1 MTALE
6 QYIQQTLGIAEA
18 DLATISALFKPVDL
32 KKGDHFLRAG
42 RRSDRLGFVQ
52 SGLLREYT
60 DQGSKEVTKWI
71 STPGYFAVDLASFL
85 FKQPARWNIEALEDS
100 ELHVIDHVDYA
111 RIAELVP
118 DWPELEKRFIAKCFT
133 VLEERVLM
141 HLSLSARER
150 YELFFA
156 HNKALF
162 NQAPLQ
168 HLASMLGMAP
178 ETLSR
183 LRAKADTME

>member
-6 QYIQQTLGIAEA
+6 QYIQQTLGIAES
-18 DLATISALFKPVDL
+18 DLATISALFKPIQL
-32 KKGDHFLRAG
+32 RKGDHFLRAG
-42 RRSDRLGFVQ
+42 RWSDRLGFVQ
-52 SGLLREYT
+52 SGLLREYSMHG
-60 DQGSKEVTKWI
+60 QKEVTKWI
-71 STPGYFAVDLASFL
+71 STPGYFAVDLAGFL
-85 FKQPARWNIEALEDS
+85 FRQPARWNIEALVDS
-100 ELHVIDHVDYA
+100 ELHVIDQADYA
-111 RIAELVP
+111 RIGTLVP
-118 DWPELEKRFIAKCFT
+118 EWPELEKRFIAKCFT

-141 HLSLSARER
+141 HIALSASER

-156 HNKALF
+156 HNKPLF

-183 LRAKADTME
+183 LRAKADGQE

>member
-6 QYIQQTLGIAEA
+6 QYIQATLGVAEA
-18 DLATISALFKPVDL
+18 DLATISSLFKPVQL

-42 RRSDRLGFVQ
+42 RRSERLGFVQ
-52 SGLLREYT
+52 EGLLREYAMHG
-60 DQGSKEVTKWI
+60 QKEVTKWI
-71 STPGYFAVDLASFL
+71 STPGYFAVDLSSFL
-85 FKQPARWNIEALEDS
+85 FDRPARWTIEALADT
-100 ELHVIDHVDYA
+100 ELHVIERADYG
-111 RIAELVP
+111 RIGTLVP

-141 HLSLSARER
+141 HLALTAAER
-150 YELFFA
+150 YKLFFE

-183 LRAKADTME
+183 LRARSDNEA